1 MTSTPWRGAVLL
13 LLPLLLPCTASS
25 WPSPAS
31 WPTAP
36 LHSCTSPSSYQGWAD
51 TKEQAEQMF
60 YQQADWGYL
69 DTIRRESVNLCSSS
83 TTSPSTSTTSS
94 TTTTS
99 TLHCAPHL
107 ASCHATNF
115 KIDFRKLSTRV
126 GHAYMYIL
134 LNLHLQGCQ
143 RGRYTEN

>member
-13 LLPLLLPCTASS
+13 LLPHLLPCTASP
-25 WPSPAS
+25 WPYPAS

-94 TTTTS
+94 ITTTTS

-126 GHAYMYIL
+126 
-134 LNLHLQGCQ
+134 
-143 RGRYTEN
+143 